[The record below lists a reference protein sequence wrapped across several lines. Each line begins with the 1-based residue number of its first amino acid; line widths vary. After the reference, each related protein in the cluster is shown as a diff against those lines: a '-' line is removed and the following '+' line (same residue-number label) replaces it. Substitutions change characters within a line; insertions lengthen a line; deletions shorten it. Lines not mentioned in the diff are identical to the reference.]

1 MTEPCALHGIPGCTS
16 CWLEEHR
23 DATTADY
30 IRAEAERLP
39 NGTAA
44 KFLAAI
50 QPDTVTNV
58 RCACA
63 ICLADMPVTIAN
75 GRYQFAACP
84 NGHTPK
90 PDTVTIQISRE
101 AAEHMARH
109 YNFFDAE
116 KREVAAACRA
126 AINLSEGTEEEK

>member
-1 MTEPCALHGIPGCTS
+1 MTEPCTLHGIPDCPS
-16 CWLEEHR
+16 CWLEEHW
-23 DATTADY
+23 DATAADY

-50 QPDTVTNV
+50 
-58 RCACA
+58 
-63 ICLADMPVTIAN
+63 
-75 GRYQFAACP
+75 
-84 NGHTPK
+84 K
-90 PDTVTIQISRE
+90 PDTVTITISRE

>member
-1 MTEPCALHGIPGCTS
+1 MTEPCTLHGIPDCTS

-50 QPDTVTNV
+50 
-58 RCACA
+58 
-63 ICLADMPVTIAN
+63 
-75 GRYQFAACP
+75 
-84 NGHTPK
+84 K
-90 PDTVTIQISRE
+90 PDTVTITISRE
-101 AAEHMARH
+101 AAERLRDGNPWEIPDSVM
-109 YNFFDAE
+109 E
-116 KREVAAACRA
+116 ACRA
-126 AINLSEGTEEEK
+126 ALNLSEGTE

>member
-1 MTEPCALHGIPGCTS
+1 MTELCTLHGIPDCTS

-50 QPDTVTNV
+50 
-58 RCACA
+58 
-63 ICLADMPVTIAN
+63 
-75 GRYQFAACP
+75 
-84 NGHTPK
+84 K
-90 PDTVTIQISRE
+90 PDTVTITISRE
-101 AAEHMARH
+101 AAEQMART
-109 YNFFDAE
+109 YQIYADEYDASYLDNIA
-116 KREVAAACRA
+116 RACRA
-126 AINLSEGTEEEK
+126 ALNLSEGTEEEA

>member
-1 MTEPCALHGIPGCTS
+1 MTEPCALHGIPNCTS
-16 CWLEEHR
+16 CWLKGRRGTGCKCGHPWGAHYPWGDHGEMCRVPDCDCQPTPESPEH
-23 DATTADY
+23 DAPTTADY

-50 QPDTVTNV
+50 
-58 RCACA
+58 
-63 ICLADMPVTIAN
+63 
-75 GRYQFAACP
+75 
-84 NGHTPK
+84 K
-90 PDTVTIQISRE
+90 PDTVTITISRE

-126 AINLSEGTEEEK
+126 AINLLEGTE

>member
-1 MTEPCALHGIPGCTS
+1 MTEPCALHGIPNCTS
-16 CWLEEHR
+16 CLLEEHR

-50 QPDTVTNV
+50 KF
-58 RCACA
+58 
-63 ICLADMPVTIAN
+63 LAA
-75 GRYQFAACP
+75 
-84 NGHTPK
+84 PK